1 LFQVLSKETIVG
13 WSARLGVLIFS
24 VANTRLLIEALGISG
39 MASYTIIL
47 SIVPWIGLLNLG
59 LPVTMQNEVSRL
71 RSQDQDID
79 TFQQYAIGTMCLFG
93 VFLLPLPLT
102 FGWVIHS
109 LFLLEHEQ
117 FSIHVIMIA
126 VLLIYVSSI
135 FQLLPQLMYANNSA
149 IWPNLYPLISA
160 TWTFMVLVLAVIF
173 DLSNVSLILLA
184 VMMSNLLMPIHAT
197 LRTKLLRNLKLDLK
211 VSYMQIRA
219 SKNMLL
225 FTAIGT
231 SVLSID
237 YMIMARILNSTEIVK
252 YAVTSKLFLI
262 ILTFHGVLIAV
273 NWTPVSD
280 KINSKRMKEARTKI
294 AQILKFGM
302 SAGIAC
308 GIFTIIFQD
317 FIFETLT
324 GGEVVNT
331 SNFLSVSFL
340 FYTLVRIWTDTFTFA
355 LAGCGKVNLI
365 NRFLPIQAVISCGGQ
380 YYFGG
385 AFGAVGIVW
394 GMILSFL
401 LTSAWIVPYHF
412 FKLTDE

>member
-1 LFQVLSKETIVG
+1 
-13 WSARLGVLIFS
+13 
-24 VANTRLLIEALGISG
+24 
-39 MASYTIIL
+39 
-47 SIVPWIGLLNLG
+47 
-59 LPVTMQNEVSRL
+59 
-71 RSQDQDID
+71 
-79 TFQQYAIGTMCLFG
+79 
-93 VFLLPLPLT
+93 
-102 FGWVIHS
+102 
-109 LFLLEHEQ
+109 
-117 FSIHVIMIA
+117 
-126 VLLIYVSSI
+126 
-135 FQLLPQLMYANNSA
+135 
-149 IWPNLYPLISA
+149 
-160 TWTFMVLVLAVIF
+160 MVLVLAVIF